1 MHTISE
7 RQGALGALGAMG
19 GGPRIGTSYFRGRVL
34 AAVGRGFETLLLW
47 QCRAN
52 QRHAL
57 AHLDDRMLRDLGL
70 SRSEVAWESRKPFW
84 RA

>member
-7 RQGALGALGAMG
+7 RSTSLDASDG
-19 GGPRIGTSYFRGRVL
+19 RIGAGYFRGLIR
-34 AAVGRGFETLLLW
+34 AAGAFRTLRLW
-47 QCRAN
+47 RRRAN

-57 AHLDDRMLRDLGL
+57 AHLDDRMLSDLGL
-70 SRSEVAWESRKPFW
+70 SRSEVARESRKPFW

>member
-1 MHTISE
+1 MHTISKRFAE
-7 RQGALGALGAMG
+7 RGASEG
-19 GGPRIGTSYFRGRVL
+19 RIDAGYFRGQVL
-34 AAVGRGFETLLLW
+34 AAVARGLETLLLW
-47 QCRAN
+47 QRRAN

-70 SRSEVAWESRKPFW
+70 SRSEAAWELRKPFW

>member
-1 MHTISE
+1 MDASDGRT
-7 RQGALGALGAMG
+7 GAGYLRDGV
-19 GGPRIGTSYFRGRVL
+19 PT
-34 AAVGRGFETLLLW
+34 AVVRGFEVLLLW
-47 QCRAN
+47 QSRAN

-70 SRSEVAWESRKPFW
+70 SRAEAVWESRKPFW